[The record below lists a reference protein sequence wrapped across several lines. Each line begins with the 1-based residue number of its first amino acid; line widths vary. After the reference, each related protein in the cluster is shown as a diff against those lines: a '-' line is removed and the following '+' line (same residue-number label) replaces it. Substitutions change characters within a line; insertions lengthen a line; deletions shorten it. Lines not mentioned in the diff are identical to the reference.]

1 MIVKTGRK
9 RLGDLLVES
18 GVITNVQLEFALTN
32 KTKEEKLGDFLIKE
46 NILTEQQL
54 IEVLEFQLGIPHI
67 HLNQYSI
74 SPDLLQLV
82 PAELAKRTNI
92 IPIRREKNKL
102 FIAMADPMDY
112 FAIEEVRMATG
123 CQIETSIAAKDDL
136 YRTLTK
142 YYDLQESMEAA
153 LLDIGATVAEAQEE
167 IEREDSPIVRLVNQI
182 IANGVAQRASD
193 IHFDPQETELRVR
206 YRVDGVLR
214 TERSLPKHMQNIV
227 LARIKIMGNLNITE
241 NRIPQD
247 GRIKTNVN
255 FRPVDIRLSTL
266 PTVYGEKVVMRILD
280 LSSVANSIDK
290 LGFTEQNEA
299 LFRNMIANP
308 NGILLIT
315 GPTGSGKSSTLY
327 AALTNLNEEGV
338 NIITVEDPVEYQ
350 LDGINQIQVK
360 EEVGLTFATGL
371 RSILRQDPDIVMIGE
386 VRDFETA
393 QIAVRASLTGHLV
406 LSTLHTNSAVESIS
420 RLQDMGV
427 EAFLLSSSLVGIMA
441 QRLVRRI
448 CRDCGEDYTFT
459 NHELEIMRNNGIEG
473 FTHGRRGRGC
483 PSCNQT
489 GYRGRMAIH
498 EILPIDR
505 NIKDMILSRSSDS
518 VIRDYMKQEGYY
530 TLLVDGLLKVVEGQ
544 TTTSEVL
551 RVANVD

>member
-1 MIVKTGRK
+1 MVVKTGRK

-18 GVITNVQLEFALTN
+18 GVITNEQLEFALTN

-153 LLDIGATVAEAQEE
+153 LLDIGATVAETQEE

-193 IHFDPQETELRVR
+193 IHFDPQETDLRVR

-255 FRPVDIRLSTL
+255 FKPVDIRLATL

-290 LGFTEQNEA
+290 LGFTEKNEV

-327 AALTNLNEEGV
+327 AALSNLNEEDV

-360 EEVGLTFATGL
+360 EEVGLTFAAGL

-386 VRDFETA
+386 IRDFETA

-427 EAFLLSSSLVGIMA
+427 EPFLLSSSLVGIMA

-448 CRDCGEDYTFT
+448 CRDCGENYTFT
-459 NHELEIMRNNGIEG
+459 NRELEIMRSNGIEG
-473 FTHGRRGRGC
+473 ITHGRRGRGC

-505 NIKDMILSRSSDS
+505 NIKEMILNRSSES
-518 VIRDYMKQEGYY
+518 VIRDYMKQKGYY
-530 TLLVDGLLKVVEGQ
+530 TLLVDGLLKVAEGQ